1 MAKYG
6 NSRFSSVAAANIK
19 RSVFNRSHNHKTT
32 FDANYLVPIFVDEV
46 LPGDTFKMTNTTFCR
61 LATPI
66 KPSMDNLKMDV
77 HFFFVPNR
85 LVWDNWERFCG
96 AQDNPDDTT
105 DYLIPQLDARSVDA
119 AAFENNIQDYFGIPK
134 VLTDSPNALLV
145 NALPFRGYNLIY
157 NEWYRDQNLQD
168 SVTVET
174 GDTDL
179 LSNYALLKRGKRHDY
194 FTSALPFPQKG
205 EPVSLSLAGEAN
217 VIATDTDHAGGDTA
231 LHMKRIGGGQ
241 ASINHTLG
249 IASGS
254 GATKEAGE
262 ITGSFVED
270 VTPANLYA
278 QLDDV
283 TAVTINQLRQA
294 FQLQKFLER
303 DARSGTRYIE
313 VIKSHFGVTNPDFR
327 LQRPEYLGGCHEDI
341 RFTTIAQTTQ
351 TLTDSTP
358 QGNLAAMATVSGRKR
373 AFNKSFTEHGFIIG
387 IASVY
392 ADLTYQQGLNR
403 FWQRET
409 RVDHYWPV
417 FAHLGEQE
425 IFNSEIYAQGDDAV
439 DKQVF
444 GYQERY
450 AEYRYHPN
458 RISGEF
464 RSDAT
469 ASLDVWHYAED
480 FSALPVL
487 NGAFIENNAPV
498 KRNSA
503 VQSEPDIIA
512 DFYFG
517 LECVRPMPLYGTPG
531 FVDHF

>member
-1 MAKYG
+1 MSKQD
-6 NSRFSSVAAANIK
+6 SRFSNVARADIK
-19 RSVFNRSHNHKTT
+19 RSRFNRSHTHKTT
-32 FDANYLVPIFVDEV
+32 FDANQLIPVFVDEV
-46 LPGDTFKMTNTTFCR
+46 LPGDTFQMNMTSFAR

-66 KPSMDNLKMDV
+66 KPSMDNLYMDV

-85 LVWDNWERFCG
+85 LVWDNFEKFMG
-96 AQDNPDDTT
+96 AQDNPGDST
-105 DYLIPQLDARSVDA
+105 DFLIPQISGVAVDDATYQNSI
-119 AAFENNIQDYFGIPK
+119 FDYMGVPK
-134 VLTDSPNALLV
+134 VLSGQLGV
-145 NALPFRGYNLIY
+145 NALPFRAYNLIF

-168 SVTVET
+168 SVVVEK
-174 GDTDL
+174 GDSDDA
-179 LSNYALLKRGKRHDY
+179 SNYELLFRGKRHDY

-205 EPVSLSLAGEAN
+205 DPVSLSLAGEAPVGYDGVSGAN
-217 VIATDTDHAGGDTA
+217 KVGIVDLVTETPNSMAVDAGNSVIATSNPPPDIP
-231 LHMKRIGGGQ
+231 LL
-241 ASINHTLG
+241 AS
-249 IASGS
+249 
-254 GATKEAGE
+254 
-262 ITGSFVED
+262 
-270 VTPANLYA
+270 
-278 QLDDV
+278 LDGV
-283 TAVTINQLRQA
+283 TAVTINALRQA

-327 LQRPEYLGGCHEDI
+327 LQRPEYLGACHEDL

-351 TLTDSTP
+351 TLAGATP
-358 QGNLAAMATVSGRKR
+358 QGNLAAMATVGGKKKV
-373 AFNKSFTEHGFIIG
+373 FNKSFTEHGFIIG

-403 FWQRET
+403 FWQRQT
-409 RVDHYWPV
+409 RVDHFWPV

-425 IFNSEIYAQGDDAV
+425 VFNSEIFASGDPVQDQAL
-439 DKQVF
+439 F

-458 RISGEF
+458 RISGTF
-464 RSDAT
+464 RSSHT
-469 ASLDVWHYAED
+469 QSLDVWHYAED
-480 FSALPVL
+480 FASLPML

-503 VQSEPDIIA
+503 VPSEPDLIC

-517 LECVRPMPLYGTPG
+517 LSCVRPMPLYGTPG

>member
-6 NSRFSSVAAANIK
+6 NSRFSDVARANIQ
-19 RSVFNRSHNHKTT
+19 RSMFNRSHTHKTA
-32 FDANYLVPIFVDEV
+32 FDANNLTPVFVDEV
-46 LPGDTFKMTNTTFCR
+46 LPGDTFKMSMTSFCR

-66 KPSMDNLKMDV
+66 KPSMDNLYMDV

-85 LVWDNWERFCG
+85 LVWDNWERFMG

-105 DYLIPQLDARSVDA
+105 DYLIPQMDIAMPDA
-119 AAFENNIQDYFGIPK
+119 ATYENSIFDYMGIPY
-134 VLTDSPNALLV
+134 VLQGTGGMTA

-168 SVTVET
+168 SVLVEK
-174 GDTDL
+174 GDTD
-179 LSNYALLKRGKRHDY
+179 SKGNYALLKRGKRHDY

-205 EPVSLSLAGEAN
+205 EPVSLSLAG
-217 VIATDTDHAGGDTA
+217 DTPVVAKGTPHDTQPQSS
-231 LHMKRIGGGQ
+231 LQFMFDDGT
-241 ASINHTLG
+241 TLDQSYG
-249 IASGS
+249 LAARGTSGS
-254 GATKEAGE
+254 ATITTAATPGAQDL
-262 ITGSFVED
+262 S
-270 VTPANLYA
+270 PRNLFA
-278 QLDDV
+278 ELDEV

-327 LQRPEYLGGCHEDI
+327 LQRPEYLGGCHENI

-358 QGNLAAMATVSGRKR
+358 QGNLAAMGTVSGTSRC
-373 AFNKSFTEHGFIIG
+373 FNKSFTEHGYIIG

-392 ADLTYQQGLNR
+392 SDLTYQQGLNR
-403 FWQRET
+403 MWQRET
-409 RVDHYWPV
+409 RVDYFWPV

-425 IFNSEIYAQGDDAV
+425 IYNSEIYASGDPAV
-439 DKQVF
+439 DKAVF

-458 RISGEF
+458 RISADF
-464 RSDAT
+464 RSSNT

-480 FSALPVL
+480 FAALPVL
-487 NGAFIENNAPV
+487 NGNFIENNAPV

-503 VQSEPDIIA
+503 VQTEPDLIA

-517 LECVRPMPLYGTPG
+517 LSCVRPMPMYGTPG